1 MAIVPDPAII
11 LLLLFAGAA
20 GGADNWAGVA
30 GAGAG
35 LAAGLAAGISAT
47 GAGAGEE
54 GEGEGGGGEL
64 EYVAACAGGG
74 GDGMLLAGG
83 GMGIEVVVGGDPA
96 AGAVPFC
103 WMASWVNWA
112 WDLSAVGLMLKV
124 MPLPQWEVG
133 VFCLQ

>member
-1 MAIVPDPAII
+1 M
-11 LLLLFAGAA
+11 LLLLFLLFAGAA

-35 LAAGLAAGISAT
+35 LAGGLAAGISAT

-54 GEGEGGGGEL
+54 GEGEGIIAAGGEL
-64 EYVAACAGGG
+64 EYVAACCCGG

-83 GMGIEVVVGGDPA
+83 AMGIEVVVGGELAA

-103 WMASWVNWA
+103 WMASWVNCS

>member
-1 MAIVPDPAII
+1 MLL
-11 LLLLFAGAA
+11 LLLLFA

-54 GEGEGGGGEL
+54 GEGIMGGGEPEDVAACCGGGG
-64 EYVAACAGGG
+64 
-74 GDGMLLAGG
+74 GMLLAGG
-83 GMGIEVVVGGDPA
+83 AMGIEVVVGGEPA
-96 AGAVPFC
+96 GAGAVPFC
-103 WMASWVNWA
+103 WMASWVNCS

>member
-1 MAIVPDPAII
+1 ML

-35 LAAGLAAGISAT
+35 LAAGISAR

-54 GEGEGGGGEL
+54 GEGAGGGGGGEL
-64 EYVAACAGGG
+64 EDVAACCCGGG
-74 GDGMLLAGG
+74 GGMLLAGG
-83 GMGIEVVVGGDPA
+83 GMGIEVVVGEPAGAAA

-103 WMASWVNWA
+103 WMASWVNCS
-112 WDLSAVGLMLKV
+112 WDLSGVGLMLKV